1 MPFGENLQTCGPSGQ
16 QVFLLTLIS
25 EVKNLLRCPKG
36 INKKKSGEKSLLC
49 GELATV
55 FLKRHAW
62 KVGKGRSQIDSF

>member
-1 MPFGENLQTCGPSGQ
+1 MPFGENLQTFGPSGR

-36 INKKKSGEKSLLC
+36 INKKSGKTSLLC